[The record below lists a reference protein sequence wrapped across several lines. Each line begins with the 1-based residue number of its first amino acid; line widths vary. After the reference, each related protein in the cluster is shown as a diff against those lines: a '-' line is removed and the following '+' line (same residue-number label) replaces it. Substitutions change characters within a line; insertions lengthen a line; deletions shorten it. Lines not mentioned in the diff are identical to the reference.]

1 MSRRSPLIAL
11 GLIALARVALAQTT
25 YARPEL
31 GAWLGLSLYSPVG
44 ENLGITPDREFLVLA
59 LRYSRQLISLG
70 PVSLHFQPELLPAAV
85 VTRNP
90 EYDEVE
96 MGSGDETFVFRTITG
111 YAPVYGAGA
120 APVALELRARLHPR
134 FDLVGGGSLGFLLF
148 TRNTPVPDA
157 RALNVTFDAGV
168 GVRFALDE
176 RRRIIAGY
184 RFHHL
189 SNAWS
194 ARQNPGLDA
203 QLFYAGC
210 VVARAPYSSTRK
222 RAQ

>member
-1 MSRRSPLIAL
+1 MRRTSPLIAL
-11 GLIALARVALAQTT
+11 GLLVLAPAALAQTT
-25 YARPEL
+25 YSRPEL
-31 GAWLGLSLYSPVG
+31 GAWLGVSLHSPAG
-44 ENLGITPDREFLVLA
+44 DDLGITPDREFIVLA

-70 PVSLHFQPELLPAAV
+70 PVSLHFQPEILPAAV

-90 EYDEVE
+90 KYDEVE
-96 MGSGDETFVFRTITG
+96 MGPPGETFIFRTITG
-111 YAPVYGAGA
+111 YGPVYGAGI
-120 APVALELRARLHPR
+120 APVALELRARVHRRL
-134 FDLVGGGSLGFLLF
+134 DLVGGGSLGFILF

-157 RALNVTFDAGV
+157 RALNATFDAGA

-210 VVARAPYSSTRK
+210 VVARAPYRPAGK
-222 RAQ
+222 R

>member
-1 MSRRSPLIAL
+1 MSRHSPLIAL
-11 GLIALARVALAQTT
+11 ALLVLAPAAVAQTT
-25 YARPEL
+25 YSRPEL
-31 GAWLGLSLYSPVG
+31 GAWLGVSLHSPVG
-44 ENLGITPDREFLVLA
+44 DKLGITPDREFMVLA

-70 PVSLHFQPELLPAAV
+70 PVSLHFQPEILPAAV
-85 VTRNP
+85 LTSNP

-96 MGSGDETFVFRTITG
+96 MGSGDETFIFRTITG
-111 YAPVYGAGA
+111 YGPVFGVGI
-120 APVALELRARLHPR
+120 APVALELRARLHRR
-134 FDLVGGGSLGFLLF
+134 FDLVGGGSFGFLLF

-157 RALNVTFDAGV
+157 RALNVTFDAGA

-210 VVARAPYSSTRK
+210 VVARAPYRSTRQ
-222 RAQ
+222 RTQ